1 MTRALKHLPVDQWP
15 ADDIRAFVEAYLP
28 GDIFDE
34 TAGPGAHL
42 SEATRRMIHTA
53 WRRLL
58 GFLTSSCPEAL
69 SEPAAARITPD
80 RIREFVDHC
89 LAETRVSTVAIAP
102 TQDWRW
108 LAAIRSRLA
117 AQVEPQ
123 DRFDHLVA
131 GWHTLDHGIE
141 PMDTAL
147 KLPTTSRKRREVLYR
162 DGLLLALLSYSLLR
176 RRSISAL
183 TIGHVESTT
192 EAINILLFAK
202 DTKAKRAQSI
212 PLLEELDPYIRLYLR
227 EIRPKL
233 LGGHAH
239 DALWVSYRGRPLCPG
254 CIYDVVR
261 ARTLAKF
268 GKAMGLHDFRRAG
281 ATFLALDAPELVGL
295 VPSML
300 HHTSTDM
307 GEQHYNLAGSIQASR
322 RYTQHVVGLK
332 VKLKLEASGN

>member
-1 MTRALKHLPVDQWP
+1 
-15 ADDIRAFVEAYLP
+15 
-28 GDIFDE
+28 
-34 TAGPGAHL
+34 
-42 SEATRRMIHTA
+42 MIHTA

-80 RIREFVDHC
+80 RIRAFTDHC
-89 LAETRVSTVAIAP
+89 LAETRVSTVAINIAHIYYGAKIIAP

-131 GWHTLDHGIE
+131 GWHTLDHGTE
-141 PMDTAL
+141 LMDTAL

-192 EAINILLFAK
+192 EAISVLLFAE
-202 DTKAKRAQSI
+202 DTKVKRAQSI

-239 DALWVSYRGRPLCPG
+239 DALWGSYRGRPLCPG
-254 CIYDVVR
+254 RIYDVVR

-281 ATFLALDAPELVGL
+281 ATFLAMDAPELVGL

-300 HHTSTDM
+300 HHTSTHM
-307 GEQHYNLAGSIQASR
+307 GEQHYNLAGSLTARKCKRFSTRQKANAS
-322 RYTQHVVGLK
+322 T
-332 VKLKLEASGN
+332 AS